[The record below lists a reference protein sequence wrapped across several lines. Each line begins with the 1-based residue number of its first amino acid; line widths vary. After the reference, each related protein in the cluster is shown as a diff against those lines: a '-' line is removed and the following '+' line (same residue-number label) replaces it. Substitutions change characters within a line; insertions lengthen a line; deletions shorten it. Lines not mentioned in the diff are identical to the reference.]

1 MKKELNVLVAKKDIE
16 DIAEVVKR
24 EDSRDSIVGFTGL
37 ILKMIN
43 EDWDLPYSYKKLLKE
58 KVAYLQ
64 LEVIN

>member
-16 DIAEVVKR
+16 DIAKVVKR

-43 EDWDLPYSYKKLLKE
+43 EDVDLPYSYKKLLKE

>member
-16 DIAEVVKR
+16 DTAKVVKR

-43 EDWDLPYSYKKLLKE
+43 EDMDLPYSYKKLLKE